1 MSGRLAGSLPGQEAP
16 CQKDGTLIPETFEL
30 PRGSRVIRYNSLQV
44 ILLCF
49 HKVGPFA
56 EEGRRLNIEPQ
67 SLGRLVSWLK
77 KGGRPF
83 IQAGDLAGSWP
94 KGGVCLTFDDC
105 YTSALTYGKDVLLK
119 QGVTGSFFSVSSH
132 VGGASDWDAPDSRPL
147 ASWEELREAEEEG
160 FEIGCH
166 TATHPKL
173 GELRLEDQKKEIQAC
188 TDRLVKEG
196 LTPRSFCLPYG
207 SLNDQTEKAIL
218 ESGYKVGLALAKRLP
233 KPSDSR
239 LLLPRVVVAFS
250 DTPASLAYKLWV
262 KPHVYTLI
270 GRH

>member
-1 MSGRLAGSLPGQEAP
+1 
-16 CQKDGTLIPETFEL
+16 
-30 PRGSRVIRYNSLQV
+30 V

-49 HKVGPFA
+49 HKVGPHS

-67 SLGRLVSWLK
+67 SLGRLVAWLK

-83 IQAGDLAGSWP
+83 VQAAELSAPWP
-94 KGGVCLTFDDC
+94 KNGVCLTFDDC
-105 YTSALTYGKDVLLK
+105 YTSTMTYGTDVLLQ
-119 QGVTGSFFSVSSH
+119 QGVTGSFYAVSSH
-132 VGGASDWDAPDSRPL
+132 VGGASDWDVPNARPL
-147 ASWEELREAEEEG
+147 ASWEQLRTAQSQG

-173 GELRLEDQKKEIQAC
+173 AELTLSSQKAEIQQGAA
-188 TDRLVKEG
+188 RMREEG
-196 LTPRSFCLPYG
+196 LSPRSFCLPYG
-207 SLNDQTEKAIL
+207 SLNEKTAQAIQ
-218 ESGYKVGLALAKRLP
+218 ESGFDVGLALAKRLP